1 MLRFAPSPTGD
12 MHIGNLRVAI
22 LNFIVSKQ
30 QKEKLIIRIEDTD
43 IERNIP
49 GKDLEILEILNKFN
63 IEYSQVLYQSG
74 NLKFH
79 QQFGV
84 MLLQNGD
91 AFNCF
96 CSEDDLEKH
105 REDSLK
111 NNTAPRYSGKC
122 ENLSIDD
129 IINNE
134 NRAVVRMSKS
144 LSSISFNDII
154 RGHLEFSSDDID
166 SFIIL
171 RRDKTPTYNFACAI
185 DDMLS
190 DVSLIIRGEDHISNT
205 PKQILIQK
213 KLGYKKT
220 LEYAHL
226 PIILNIDG
234 KKMSKRDN
242 ASSIKWLLENG
253 FIPEA
258 ISNYLVLLGNST
270 PTEIFSINEAI
281 QWFDLKNLSK
291 SPAKFDIDK
300 LRFINREHLKKLN
313 AIDLAKR
320 LGYFDESMGEIA
332 KIYIEEASTL
342 VELKNK
348 IDAIFIQKIYDDS
361 IKNEIEKIKNS
372 ILNMSIIENYDEFKK
387 EIMLKT
393 GLKGKML
400 FKPLRII
407 LTGAENGPELTKLY
421 PFLKSYILELI
432 QKV

>member
-30 QKEKLIIRIEDTD
+30 RKEKLIIRIEDTD

-111 NNTAPRYSGKC
+111 NNNAPRYSGKC

-154 RGHLEFSSDDID
+154 RGYLEFSSDDID

-190 DVSLIIRGEDHISNT
+190 DVSLIIRGEDHVSNT

>member
-30 QKEKLIIRIEDTD
+30 RKEKLIIRIEDTD

-111 NNTAPRYSGKC
+111 NNNAPRYSGKC

-154 RGHLEFSSDDID
+154 RGYLEFSSDDID

-190 DVSLIIRGEDHISNT
+190 DVSLIIRGEDHVSNT

-213 KLGYKKT
+213 
-220 LEYAHL
+220 
-226 PIILNIDG
+226 N
-234 KKMSKRDN
+234 
-242 ASSIKWLLENG
+242 
-253 FIPEA
+253 
-258 ISNYLVLLGNST
+258 
-270 PTEIFSINEAI
+270 
-281 QWFDLKNLSK
+281 
-291 SPAKFDIDK
+291 
-300 LRFINREHLKKLN
+300 
-313 AIDLAKR
+313 
-320 LGYFDESMGEIA
+320 
-332 KIYIEEASTL
+332 
-342 VELKNK
+342 
-348 IDAIFIQKIYDDS
+348 
-361 IKNEIEKIKNS
+361 
-372 ILNMSIIENYDEFKK
+372 
-387 EIMLKT
+387 
-393 GLKGKML
+393 
-400 FKPLRII
+400 
-407 LTGAENGPELTKLY
+407 
-421 PFLKSYILELI
+421 
-432 QKV
+432 

>member
-1 MLRFAPSPTGD
+1 
-12 MHIGNLRVAI
+12 
-22 LNFIVSKQ
+22 
-30 QKEKLIIRIEDTD
+30 
-43 IERNIP
+43 
-49 GKDLEILEILNKFN
+49 
-63 IEYSQVLYQSG
+63 
-74 NLKFH
+74 
-79 QQFGV
+79 
-84 MLLQNGD
+84 
-91 AFNCF
+91 
-96 CSEDDLEKH
+96 
-105 REDSLK
+105 
-111 NNTAPRYSGKC
+111 
-122 ENLSIDD
+122 
-129 IINNE
+129 
-134 NRAVVRMSKS
+134 
-144 LSSISFNDII
+144 
-154 RGHLEFSSDDID
+154 
-166 SFIIL
+166 
-171 RRDKTPTYNFACAI
+171 
-185 DDMLS
+185 
-190 DVSLIIRGEDHISNT
+190 
-205 PKQILIQK
+205 
-213 KLGYKKT
+213 
-220 LEYAHL
+220 
-226 PIILNIDG
+226 
-234 KKMSKRDN
+234 MSKRDN

>member
-154 RGHLEFSSDDID
+154 RGHLEFSSNDID